1 MIKYAYVADLLII
14 VSKPYRLFYDAV
26 KTDSFWDHK
35 WQLSALF
42 PSMGLSRRYHHIYND
57 IEIFYDAWSNIH
69 FGVIGTYVGYSKEKL
84 LNGAGYAQKI
94 SNQHFIGT
102 KMIYAGIG
110 YYTNYANGAKY
121 DNDIDSYLISNGIEL
136 YLTKNINISSQD
148 LLNSVSNIYKGLK
161 K

>member
-1 MIKYAYVADLLII
+1 M
-14 VSKPYRLFYDAV
+14 P
-26 KTDSFWDHK
+26 
-35 WQLSALF
+35 
-42 PSMGLSRRYHHIYND
+42 
-57 IEIFYDAWSNIH
+57 YDAWSNIH
-69 FGVIGTYVGYSKEKL
+69 FGIIGTYVGYSKEKL

-94 SNQHFIGT
+94 SNQHFIGN

-110 YYTNYANGAKY
+110 YYTNYVNGAKY

-161 K
+161 YSGESNILTSSGITFKA